1 MLLDALLL
9 PHWTVMSIVLG
20 IVVSKVVLF
29 NELKSCPSNALDEFF
44 EYVKA
49 PDVIICATPGPPID
63 LTVK

>member
-1 MLLDALLL
+1 
-9 PHWTVMSIVLG
+9 MSIVLG

-29 NELKSCPSNALDEFF
+29 NELKSCPSNALDESF